1 VSLQEWHERFGHL
14 NEKDLKNIIR
24 KQKVDGI
31 DIKADEALPVCETCV
46 KGKQT
51 RKPFTRSVSQST
63 ELLELVHTDVCGP
76 MRVNSLAGSRYFVT
90 FIDDKS
96 RWCEVYFMK
105 KKSEVIEK
113 FKEYKCLVE
122 KKTERKIKT
131 VRSDNGTE
139 YTSHYLEDFLKQEGI
154 RHELTVEYTPQQ
166 NGVAERKNRSLVETA
181 RCLMIQSGLSA
192 SFWAEA
198 ILTANHIRNRC
209 PSRSLGGEIPFKMWT
224 RRTPIVSYFRKFGTT
239 AFALDKTPG
248 KGKFDSRSKKC
259 IFIGYSVQ
267 SKAYR
272 LWDPEA
278 RKVIRSRD
286 VTFTGRNQ
294 AENDFTDFID
304 EEIFKKNP
312 ENVIEFNVP
321 ETQKEDKQTE
331 TCDLEADG
339 ETLVEEENGEE
350 IPVIMKRGLG
360 RPKKVLTGKRGRPRK
375 LFNMIEV
382 NEEEVEP
389 EEEENHENEELHDVA
404 GLIES
409 GDPQTVSEALSSPE
423 AADWKKAMN
432 AEYEALKRN
441 QTWIIVDRPQG
452 KKTVE
457 SRWVLRTKF
466 KKDGSVDRRK
476 ARLVAKGF
484 TQKPGIDFNETFAP
498 VARLGSIRLFM
509 AIAVELGLQVHQLD
523 FTSAYLN
530 GEIEEE
536 VFMEVPSDFYD
547 ILNERESRKFRGNK
561 VCLIRKALYGL
572 KQSGR
577 QWYKKLDEKLKQQK
591 LKPLN
596 SDPCVYINKED
607 GNIVIVVIYV
617 DDLMVASDNPRKLQR
632 LKSELSKSFEMKDLG
647 PLSFC
652 LGIEF
657 TQDVKKQTITMSQSK
672 YIKETLSR
680 FNMENCKG
688 VTTPINPNEKLS
700 KEMCP
705 KTEEEKKAV
714 EMLPYQSLV
723 GSLMYLAVST
733 RPDIAHAVSMLSQFN
748 ANFGEQHW
756 RAAKRVLRY
765 LKNTENL
772 GLMFKKSGQE
782 LVGYA
787 DADWGAS
794 IDDRRSYTGYVFNFA
809 NAAVSWE
816 SRKQRTVAMSSTEA
830 EYMALSES
838 TNADKIIV

>member
-1 VSLQEWHERFGHL
+1 
-14 NEKDLKNIIR
+14 
-24 KQKVDGI
+24 
-31 DIKADEALPVCETCV
+31 
-46 KGKQT
+46 
-51 RKPFTRSVSQST
+51 
-63 ELLELVHTDVCGP
+63 
-76 MRVNSLAGSRYFVT
+76 
-90 FIDDKS
+90 
-96 RWCEVYFMK
+96 
-105 KKSEVIEK
+105 
-113 FKEYKCLVE
+113 
-122 KKTERKIKT
+122 
-131 VRSDNGTE
+131 
-139 YTSHYLEDFLKQEGI
+139 
-154 RHELTVEYTPQQ
+154 
-166 NGVAERKNRSLVETA
+166 
-181 RCLMIQSGLSA
+181 MIQSGLSA

-198 ILTANHIRNRC
+198 ILTANYIRNRC

-304 EEIFKKNP
+304 EEIFKKKP

-382 NEEEVEP
+382 NEHEAEP

-404 GLIES
+404 GLIEF

-432 AEYEALKRN
+432 VEYEALKRN
-441 QTWIIVDRPQG
+441 QTWIIVDRTQG

-498 VARLGSIRLFM
+498 VARLGSICLFM

-632 LKSELSKSFEMKDLG
+632 LKSELSKSFEMERFRSVEL
-647 PLSFC
+647 LSW
-652 LGIEF
+652 
-657 TQDVKKQTITMSQSK
+657 
-672 YIKETLSR
+672 
-680 FNMENCKG
+680 
-688 VTTPINPNEKLS
+688 
-700 KEMCP
+700 
-705 KTEEEKKAV
+705 
-714 EMLPYQSLV
+714 
-723 GSLMYLAVST
+723 
-733 RPDIAHAVSMLSQFN
+733 H
-748 ANFGEQHW
+748 
-756 RAAKRVLRY
+756 
-765 LKNTENL
+765 
-772 GLMFKKSGQE
+772 
-782 LVGYA
+782 
-787 DADWGAS
+787 
-794 IDDRRSYTGYVFNFA
+794 
-809 NAAVSWE
+809 
-816 SRKQRTVAMSSTEA
+816 
-830 EYMALSES
+830 
-838 TNADKIIV
+838 

>member
-1 VSLQEWHERFGHL
+1 MLLKTLILLKMKNGEDMRDHIRNFFDVVDKLEEMELCIINDLLAILLLYSIPDEYETFRIAIETQEKLPQLEALKIKLLEEYEARKRNSKENVSDAMFISKNPGRPNQPKKSENSKTQRFKFACHTCGKIGHMAKDCRSKLFKPKNPKTKPTESTRKAEVVMKLHVEHNKRWCLDSGASSHMCSEKTKFQEIKTPKVHTLHLANSWSTKIVGSDETLYVPDLRSNLLSVAKMTEHGFEVIFRRNEAIVTNPDTGENVIVARRDKDMYYIDELSEESRVSQTRSQIPMSLQEWHERFGHL

-31 DIKADEALPVCETCV
+31 DIMADEALPVCETCV

-51 RKPFTRSVSQST
+51 WKPFTRSVSQST

-76 MRVNSLAGSRYFVT
+76 MHVNSLAGSRYFVT

-113 FKEYKCLVE
+113 FKEYKSLVE
-122 KKTERKIKT
+122 KKTERKI
-131 VRSDNGTE
+131 RSDNGTE
-139 YTSHYLEDFLKQEGI
+139 YNTSHYLKDFLKQEGI

-224 RRTPIVSYFRKFGTT
+224 RRTPIVSYLRKFGTT

-312 ENVIEFNVP
+312 ENVI
-321 ETQKEDKQTE
+321 Q
-331 TCDLEADG
+331 
-339 ETLVEEENGEE
+339 
-350 IPVIMKRGLG
+350 R
-360 RPKKVLTGKRGRPRK
+360 RPKKVLTGKRGRSRK

-382 NEEEVEP
+382 NEQEVEP
-389 EEEENHENEELHDVA
+389 EEEEENHENEELHDVA
-404 GLIES
+404 GLIEF

-441 QTWIIVDRPQG
+441 QT
-452 KKTVE
+452 
-457 SRWVLRTKF
+457 
-466 KKDGSVDRRK
+466 
-476 ARLVAKGF
+476 
-484 TQKPGIDFNETFAP
+484 
-498 VARLGSIRLFM
+498 
-509 AIAVELGLQVHQLD
+509 
-523 FTSAYLN
+523 
-530 GEIEEE
+530 
-536 VFMEVPSDFYD
+536 
-547 ILNERESRKFRGNK
+547 
-561 VCLIRKALYGL
+561 
-572 KQSGR
+572 
-577 QWYKKLDEKLKQQK
+577 
-591 LKPLN
+591 
-596 SDPCVYINKED
+596 
-607 GNIVIVVIYV
+607 
-617 DDLMVASDNPRKLQR
+617 
-632 LKSELSKSFEMKDLG
+632 
-647 PLSFC
+647 
-652 LGIEF
+652 
-657 TQDVKKQTITMSQSK
+657 
-672 YIKETLSR
+672 
-680 FNMENCKG
+680 
-688 VTTPINPNEKLS
+688 
-700 KEMCP
+700 
-705 KTEEEKKAV
+705 
-714 EMLPYQSLV
+714 
-723 GSLMYLAVST
+723 
-733 RPDIAHAVSMLSQFN
+733 
-748 ANFGEQHW
+748 
-756 RAAKRVLRY
+756 
-765 LKNTENL
+765 
-772 GLMFKKSGQE
+772 
-782 LVGYA
+782 
-787 DADWGAS
+787 
-794 IDDRRSYTGYVFNFA
+794 
-809 NAAVSWE
+809 
-816 SRKQRTVAMSSTEA
+816 
-830 EYMALSES
+830 
-838 TNADKIIV
+838 

>member
-1 VSLQEWHERFGHL
+1 MSLQEWHERFGHL

-76 MRVNSLAGSRYFVT
+76 VRVNSLAGSRYFVT

-96 RWCEVYFMK
+96 TWCEVYFMK
-105 KKSEVIEK
+105 KKSEVTEK

-131 VRSDNGTE
+131 IRSDNGTE
-139 YTSHYLEDFLKQEGI
+139 YTSHYLKDFLKQEGI

-198 ILTANHIRNRC
+198 ILTANHIRNRY

-272 LWDPEA
+272 LWDSEA

-304 EEIFKKNP
+304 EQIFKKNP

-321 ETQKEDKQTE
+321 EIQKEDKQTE
-331 TCDLEADG
+331 TCDLEEDG

-382 NEEEVEP
+382 NEQEVEP
-389 EEEENHENEELHDVA
+389 EEEEEENHENEELHDVA
-404 GLIES
+404 GLIEF
-409 GDPQTVSEALSSPE
+409 GDPQTVSEALSNPE

-441 QTWIIVDRPQG
+441 QTWIIVHRPQG

-457 SRWVLRTKF
+457 SRWVLRTKV

-476 ARLVAKGF
+476 ASLVAKGF

-498 VARLGSIRLFM
+498 VARLGSIRLLM

-530 GEIEEE
+530 G
-536 VFMEVPSDFYD
+536 
-547 ILNERESRKFRGNK
+547 
-561 VCLIRKALYGL
+561 
-572 KQSGR
+572 
-577 QWYKKLDEKLKQQK
+577 
-591 LKPLN
+591 
-596 SDPCVYINKED
+596 
-607 GNIVIVVIYV
+607 
-617 DDLMVASDNPRKLQR
+617 
-632 LKSELSKSFEMKDLG
+632 
-647 PLSFC
+647 
-652 LGIEF
+652 
-657 TQDVKKQTITMSQSK
+657 
-672 YIKETLSR
+672 
-680 FNMENCKG
+680 
-688 VTTPINPNEKLS
+688 
-700 KEMCP
+700 
-705 KTEEEKKAV
+705 
-714 EMLPYQSLV
+714 
-723 GSLMYLAVST
+723 
-733 RPDIAHAVSMLSQFN
+733 
-748 ANFGEQHW
+748 
-756 RAAKRVLRY
+756 
-765 LKNTENL
+765 
-772 GLMFKKSGQE
+772 
-782 LVGYA
+782 
-787 DADWGAS
+787 
-794 IDDRRSYTGYVFNFA
+794 
-809 NAAVSWE
+809 
-816 SRKQRTVAMSSTEA
+816 
-830 EYMALSES
+830 
-838 TNADKIIV
+838 

>member
-1 VSLQEWHERFGHL
+1 
-14 NEKDLKNIIR
+14 
-24 KQKVDGI
+24 
-31 DIKADEALPVCETCV
+31 
-46 KGKQT
+46 
-51 RKPFTRSVSQST
+51 
-63 ELLELVHTDVCGP
+63 
-76 MRVNSLAGSRYFVT
+76 M
-90 FIDDKS
+90 
-96 RWCEVYFMK
+96 
-105 KKSEVIEK
+105 K
-113 FKEYKCLVE
+113 FKEYKSLVE
-122 KKTERKIKT
+122 KKTEQKIKT

-139 YTSHYLEDFLKQEGI
+139 YTSHYLKDFLKQEGI

-166 NGVAERKNRSLVETA
+166 NGVAETNYRSLVETA
-181 RCLMIQSGLSA
+181 
-192 SFWAEA
+192 
-198 ILTANHIRNRC
+198 RNRC

-259 IFIGYSVQ
+259 IFISVH

-272 LWDPEA
+272 LWDPEV

-331 TCDLEADG
+331 ICDLEEDG

-375 LFNMIEV
+375 LFNM
-382 NEEEVEP
+382 NEQEVES
-389 EEEENHENEELHDVA
+389 EEENHENEELRSR
-404 GLIES
+404 GLS
-409 GDPQTVSEALSSPE
+409 DHPE
-423 AADWKKAMN
+423 ATDWKKAMN

-441 QTWIIVDRPQG
+441 KTWIIVDRPQG

-457 SRWVLRTKF
+457 SRWVLRTKL

-498 VARLGSIRLFM
+498 VAKSIRLFM

-536 VFMEVPSDFYD
+536 VFMEVPSEFYD
-547 ILNERESRKFRGNK
+547 ILNEKKSRKFRGNK
-561 VCLIRKALYGL
+561 VFLIRKALYGL

-577 QWYKKLDEKLKQQK
+577 QLYKKLHEKLKQQK

-632 LKSELSKSFEMKDLG
+632 LKSKLSKSFEMKDLG

-657 TQDVKKQTITMSQSK
+657 TQDVEKQLPCHNQ
-672 YIKETLSR
+672 
-680 FNMENCKG
+680 G

-714 EMLPYQSLV
+714 EKLPYHICIWLFQLDQTSHT
-723 GSLMYLAVST
+723 S
-733 RPDIAHAVSMLSQFN
+733 
-748 ANFGEQHW
+748 
-756 RAAKRVLRY
+756 
-765 LKNTENL
+765 
-772 GLMFKKSGQE
+772 
-782 LVGYA
+782 
-787 DADWGAS
+787 
-794 IDDRRSYTGYVFNFA
+794 
-809 NAAVSWE
+809 
-816 SRKQRTVAMSSTEA
+816 
-830 EYMALSES
+830 
-838 TNADKIIV
+838 

>member
-1 VSLQEWHERFGHL
+1 VEENLIVRLDETLYVPDLRSNLLSVAKMTEHGFEVIFRRNEAIVTNPDTGENVIVARRDKDMMYYIDELSEESRVSQISMSLQEWHERFGHL
-14 NEKDLKNIIR
+14 NENDLKNIIR
-24 KQKVDGI
+24 KQKFDRI
-31 DIKADEALPVCETCV
+31 DIKADEALPVCGTCV

-51 RKPFTRSVSQST
+51 RKPFTTSVSQST

-96 RWCEVYFMK
+96 RWCEIYFMK

-113 FKEYKCLVE
+113 FKKYKCLVE

-139 YTSHYLEDFLKQEGI
+139 YTSHCLEDFLKQEGI

-166 NGVAERKNRSLVETA
+166 NGVSERKNRSLVETA
-181 RCLMIQSGLSA
+181 RCLMIHLGLSA
-192 SFWAEA
+192 SFRAEA

-209 PSRSLGGEIPFKMWT
+209 PSRSLGGEIRFKMWT
-224 RRTPIVSYFRKFGTT
+224 RRTPIVNYFRKFGTT
-239 AFALDKTPG
+239 AFALHKTPG

-259 IFIGYSVQ
+259 IFIRYSVQ
-267 SKAYR
+267 SKVYR

-286 VTFTGRNQ
+286 GTFTGRNQ

-321 ETQKEDKQTE
+321 ETQKEGKQTE
-331 TCDLEADG
+331 TCNLEENG

-360 RPKKVLTGKRGRPRK
+360 RPKKVLTGKRGRPLK
-375 LFNMIEV
+375 LFNMVEV

-404 GLIES
+404 GLIEF

-423 AADWKKAMN
+423 NADWKKAMN
-432 AEYEALKRN
+432 AEYEALKKN

-457 SRWVLRTKF
+457 SRWVLRTKL

-509 AIAVELGLQVHQLD
+509 AIAVELGLQVHQVD

-530 GEIEEE
+530 GKIEEE
-536 VFMEVPSDFYD
+536 VFM
-547 ILNERESRKFRGNK
+547 
-561 VCLIRKALYGL
+561 
-572 KQSGR
+572 
-577 QWYKKLDEKLKQQK
+577 
-591 LKPLN
+591 
-596 SDPCVYINKED
+596 
-607 GNIVIVVIYV
+607 
-617 DDLMVASDNPRKLQR
+617 
-632 LKSELSKSFEMKDLG
+632 
-647 PLSFC
+647 
-652 LGIEF
+652 
-657 TQDVKKQTITMSQSK
+657 
-672 YIKETLSR
+672 
-680 FNMENCKG
+680 
-688 VTTPINPNEKLS
+688 
-700 KEMCP
+700 
-705 KTEEEKKAV
+705 
-714 EMLPYQSLV
+714 
-723 GSLMYLAVST
+723 
-733 RPDIAHAVSMLSQFN
+733 
-748 ANFGEQHW
+748 
-756 RAAKRVLRY
+756 
-765 LKNTENL
+765 
-772 GLMFKKSGQE
+772 
-782 LVGYA
+782 
-787 DADWGAS
+787 
-794 IDDRRSYTGYVFNFA
+794 
-809 NAAVSWE
+809 
-816 SRKQRTVAMSSTEA
+816 
-830 EYMALSES
+830 
-838 TNADKIIV
+838 

>member
-1 VSLQEWHERFGHL
+1 VF
-14 NEKDLKNIIR
+14 
-24 KQKVDGI
+24 
-31 DIKADEALPVCETCV
+31 
-46 KGKQT
+46 
-51 RKPFTRSVSQST
+51 ST
-63 ELLELVHTDVCGP
+63 
-76 MRVNSLAGSRYFVT
+76 
-90 FIDDKS
+90 
-96 RWCEVYFMK
+96 
-105 KKSEVIEK
+105 
-113 FKEYKCLVE
+113 
-122 KKTERKIKT
+122 
-131 VRSDNGTE
+131 
-139 YTSHYLEDFLKQEGI
+139 
-154 RHELTVEYTPQQ
+154 
-166 NGVAERKNRSLVETA
+166 
-181 RCLMIQSGLSA
+181 

-224 RRTPIVSYFRKFGTT
+224 RTTPIVSYFRKFGTT

-259 IFIGYSVQ
+259 IFISVQ
-267 SKAYR
+267 SKAYS
-272 LWDPEA
+272 LWDPDV

-321 ETQKEDKQTE
+321 ETQKEDK
-331 TCDLEADG
+331 
-339 ETLVEEENGEE
+339 E

-375 LFNMIEV
+375 LFNM
-382 NEEEVEP
+382 NEQEVES
-389 EEEENHENEELHDVA
+389 EEENHENEELHDVA
-404 GLIES
+404 GLIEF

-441 QTWIIVDRPQG
+441 KTWIIVDRPQG

-457 SRWVLRTKF
+457 SRWVLRTKL

-530 GEIEEE
+530 GEI
-536 VFMEVPSDFYD
+536 YD
-547 ILNERESRKFRGNK
+547 ILNEKESRKFRGNK

-577 QWYKKLDEKLKQQK
+577 QLYKKLDEKLKQQK

-632 LKSELSKSFEMKDLG
+632 LKSKLSKSFEMKDLG

-652 LGIEF
+652 VGIEF
-657 TQDVKKQTITMSQSK
+657 TQDVEKQ
-672 YIKETLSR
+672 
-680 FNMENCKG
+680 
-688 VTTPINPNEKLS
+688 
-700 KEMCP
+700 
-705 KTEEEKKAV
+705 
-714 EMLPYQSLV
+714 LPCHNQ
-723 GSLMYLAVST
+723 GT
-733 RPDIAHAVSMLSQFN
+733 
-748 ANFGEQHW
+748 
-756 RAAKRVLRY
+756 
-765 LKNTENL
+765 
-772 GLMFKKSGQE
+772 
-782 LVGYA
+782 
-787 DADWGAS
+787 
-794 IDDRRSYTGYVFNFA
+794 
-809 NAAVSWE
+809 
-816 SRKQRTVAMSSTEA
+816 SRKP
-830 EYMALSES
+830 
-838 TNADKIIV
+838 